1 MRNEAQELCQYF
13 MLITITLTPQHGV
26 VVANLTLHSHL
37 QFSQLTTL
45 GPMESGSSP
54 QHFSNVSCGR
64 GKFLAGYLESYEVPV
79 LESSNKFKSA
89 NMTCM

>member
-13 MLITITLTPQHGV
+13 MIITITPTPQHGV

-37 QFSQLTTL
+37 QFFTTHYL
-45 GPMESGSSP
+45 GTYGIFVTSALL
-54 QHFSNVSCGR
+54 QSCGK

-79 LESSNKFKSA
+79 LASSNKFKSA
-89 NMTCM
+89 NMSCM

>member
-13 MLITITLTPQHGV
+13 LIITITPTSQHGV

-45 GPMESGSSP
+45 GPMESGSL
-54 QHFSNVSCGR
+54 QHFSNLA
-64 GKFLAGYLESYEVPV
+64 GKKQFLADYRKSYDVPV

-89 NMTCM
+89 NNI